1 MKTSTPAGGPTSENP
16 LLIGIL
22 VDVSLSMTSAIEN
35 KSGTSKDR
43 LESFRDALKA
53 LAKRARGLSKD
64 KIGAQVAPRVHVFA
78 YGFGFNNPLSDFF
91 GRTGA
96 PVRDLLA
103 VPGLRST
110 TVGVDLLAERWSQFQ
125 KHVEG
130 LAADMFGGTPMAEGL
145 AIVLE
150 RFRQERATRNYY
162 GRPVLFILSDGSQ
175 MTTPRFLSWR
185 SA

>member
-1 MKTSTPAGGPTSENP
+1 MKTSTPAGGPTSENA

-78 YGFGFNNPLSDFF
+78 YGL
-91 GRTGA
+91 RTPISGSRA
-96 PVRDLLA
+96 SFTRELTD
-103 VPGLRST
+103 PG
-110 TVGVDLLAERWSQFQ
+110 
-125 KHVEG
+125 
-130 LAADMFGGTPMAEGL
+130 P
-145 AIVLE
+145 
-150 RFRQERATRNYY
+150 
-162 GRPVLFILSDGSQ
+162 RPRV
-175 MTTPRFLSWR
+175 
-185 SA
+185 